1 MTWLSVDSVA
11 GLAGSLVVFFSFDCF
26 SIRLKICR
34 GCRTLYYCSEECQS
48 LHWTAG
54 HKKECKVLGK
64 IHQDVKEE
72 SRGGAGASDQV
83 AGAKMEPLQGS
94 QVVEDLVAKLKRKQV
109 FFEDNLYLYDEDG
122 TRNKDS
128 DFMINKF
135 KFYTAFFS
143 DEEVSNLEDSKSFE
157 EMETYFNQLV
167 TKYSKVVGEIPEGWD
182 GWEQSSRE
190 KDSKKEDAE
199 EEEVEGRGYKSK
211 KNKKGEN
218 KRKLRRKLL

>member
-1 MTWLSVDSVA
+1 M
-11 GLAGSLVVFFSFDCF
+11 
-26 SIRLKICR
+26 
-34 GCRTLYYCSEECQS
+34 
-48 LHWTAG
+48 
-54 HKKECKVLGK
+54 GK

-72 SRGGAGASDQV
+72 GRGGAGASDQV
-83 AGAKMEPLQGS
+83 AAAKMEPLQGS

-122 TRNKDS
+122 TRNKDG

-135 KFYTAFFS
+135 KFYTAFIS

-190 KDSKKEDAE
+190 KDGKKEDVE

>member
-1 MTWLSVDSVA
+1 M
-11 GLAGSLVVFFSFDCF
+11 
-26 SIRLKICR
+26 
-34 GCRTLYYCSEECQS
+34 
-48 LHWTAG
+48 
-54 HKKECKVLGK
+54 
-64 IHQDVKEE
+64 KEE
-72 SRGGAGASDQV
+72 GRGGAGASDQV
-83 AGAKMEPLQGS
+83 AAAEVEPQQGS

-122 TRNKDS
+122 TRNKDG

-199 EEEVEGRGYKSK
+199 EEEEEVEGRGYKSK

>member
-1 MTWLSVDSVA
+1 M
-11 GLAGSLVVFFSFDCF
+11 
-26 SIRLKICR
+26 
-34 GCRTLYYCSEECQS
+34 
-48 LHWTAG
+48 
-54 HKKECKVLGK
+54 GK

-72 SRGGAGASDQV
+72 GRGGAGASDQV
-83 AGAKMEPLQGS
+83 AGAKMEPQQGS

-122 TRNKDS
+122 TRNKDG

-143 DEEVSNLEDSKSFE
+143 DEEISNLEDSKSFE

-190 KDSKKEDAE
+190 KDGKKEDVE